1 MLPFSPIGE
10 RQGDNFGGEKKKMI
24 KELIEKIK
32 GKL

>member
-1 MLPFSPIGE
+1 MLLFSPIGE
-10 RQGDNFGGEKKKMI
+10 RQGEKFWWRKKMI

>member
-10 RQGDNFGGEKKKMI
+10 RQGDNFGGEKKMI